1 MADPLRIAY
10 IYRDFNDTGSIPSV
24 FRDRAERL
32 SYDEDVVAVC
42 SAKTRDRTDAPL
54 RFETVEPLTR
64 GRGRVSYAVE
74 CGTFAFRASRTLQR
88 LRPHIDLVHVVGFDA
103 PRADIVTV
111 NAVRRAELDHY
122 FDEFEPTAKT
132 RRKLA
137 PVLRPQSLVVLEME
151 RRLFRE
157 PFPYCIVESEAIGRD
172 LSRYYGVPEDA
183 VEVLPAGIDV
193 DRLRFDS
200 QARMAVRSRLN
211 VPLDRLVVLF
221 VGDEFGRKG
230 LGRAVHAI
238 ARMSSDVELWVAGRT
253 DPQPF
258 AALAASLDVQDRIRF
273 LGRVEPDR
281 MPEIYSGCD
290 VLVLPSQQDAWG
302 HPVLEAMAAKRVVL
316 ASQFAGAHVV
326 IRDGENGFVLE
337 GEGSPEQ
344 IAAILE
350 GPAASSEI
358 RSSIGDSATRKAAEF
373 DRGVIYQRLR
383 DAHHEALRRR
393 LNRKRRPDE

>member
-1 MADPLRIAY
+1 MAAPLRIAY
-10 IYRDFNDTGSIPSV
+10 VYRDFNDAGSIPSV

-32 SYDEDVVAVC
+32 SHDEDVVAVC

-54 RFETVEPLTR
+54 RFETVEPLAR
-64 GRGRVSYAVE
+64 GRGRVGYAVE
-74 CGTFAFRASRTLQR
+74 CGSFAIRASRSLQR
-88 LRPHIDLVHVVGFDA
+88 LRPEIDLVHVVGFDA

-122 FDEFEPTAKT
+122 FDEFEPTARI

-157 PFPYCIVESEAIGRD
+157 PFPYCIVESAAIARD
-172 LSRYYGVPEDA
+172 LNRYYGVPEDA

-193 DRLRFDS
+193 ARLQLDT
-200 QARMAVRSRLN
+200 QARTAVRSRLN

-230 LGRAVHAI
+230 LERAVRAI
-238 ARMSSDVELWVAGRT
+238 ARMSSDAELWVAGRT

-258 AALAASLDVQDRIRF
+258 ETLAASLEVQDRVRF
-273 LGRVEPDR
+273 FGRVDPSR

-290 VLVLPSQQDAWG
+290 VLLLPSQQDAWG
-302 HPVLEAMAAKRVVL
+302 HPVIEAMAAKRVVL

-326 IRDGENGFVLE
+326 IRDMENGFVLE

-344 IAAILE
+344 IAAILD
-350 GPAASSEI
+350 GPAASPEI
-358 RSSIGDSATRKAAEF
+358 RASIGESASRTAAEF
-373 DRGVIYQRLR
+373 DRGVMYERLR
-383 DAHHEALRRR
+383 EAHHEAFRRR
-393 LNRKRRPDE
+393 LSRKRRLDE

>member
-1 MADPLRIAY
+1 
-10 IYRDFNDTGSIPSV
+10 
-24 FRDRAERL
+24 
-32 SYDEDVVAVC
+32 
-42 SAKTRDRTDAPL
+42 
-54 RFETVEPLTR
+54 
-64 GRGRVSYAVE
+64 
-74 CGTFAFRASRTLQR
+74 
-88 LRPHIDLVHVVGFDA
+88 
-103 PRADIVTV
+103 
-111 NAVRRAELDHY
+111 
-122 FDEFEPTAKT
+122 
-132 RRKLA
+132 
-137 PVLRPQSLVVLEME
+137 
-151 RRLFRE
+151 
-157 PFPYCIVESEAIGRD
+157 
-172 LSRYYGVPEDA
+172 
-183 VEVLPAGIDV
+183 VLPAGIDV

-258 AALAASLDVQDRIRF
+258 AALAASLEVQDRIRF

-326 IRDGENGFVLE
+326 IRDGENRFVLE